1 MNPFLIRVQ
10 TGDGSCYIK
19 ETMKLKM
26 PLLLATICLLSAAP
40 DAIDL
45 VVNGQVV
52 CSCQSFVS
60 REGVTYLPLSQ
71 TAAALKLKSTYDPE
85 GRIIILKTP
94 GGPTVIDQNATA
106 VGGTVIPH
114 AHPPLWT
121 KTDVFLPDDFFTGP
135 LSRAMKKEVKLVP
148 QYPAPLP
155 VPEAPPEP
163 APSSHRN
170 PVDVITLDPGH
181 GGADLGAKGP
191 DGLLEKNVTLAIA
204 LKLRDELRKHGLT
217 VHMTREDDRQLR
229 LGDRPVMARQAGADL
244 LVSIHANGFKE
255 LSAQGFE
262 TFFASL
268 TATDQ
273 AASDLARWENQ
284 EIGGDTTTA
293 PISDID
299 AILGDMAQAEALADS
314 QRLAEMI
321 QDRMSAVMKS
331 ENRGVKQAPFKVL
344 MESTMPAVLVEVGFI
359 TNPAESRTISNP
371 ETQAKIVAALAQ
383 SILAYRDQANARLG
397 FNPTE
402 GK

>member
-1 MNPFLIRVQ
+1 
-10 TGDGSCYIK
+10 
-19 ETMKLKM
+19 MK
-26 PLLLATICLLSAAP
+26 PRLLLFATTLLVLSAAP

-45 VVNGQVV
+45 TVNGQAIIT
-52 CSCQSFVS
+52 CRSFVS

-71 TAAALKLKSTYDPE
+71 TAAALKLKYSYDPE

-94 GGPTVIDQNATA
+94 AGALAVDQNAAA
-106 VGGTVIPH
+106 VAGTVTPH

-121 KTDVFLPDDFFTGP
+121 KTDVFLPEDFFSGP
-135 LSRAMKKEVKLVP
+135 LSRALKKEVKLVP
-148 QYPAPLP
+148 RYPAAPP
-155 VPEAPPEP
+155 APEAPPEP
-163 APSSHRN
+163 VPSSHRN
-170 PVDVITLDPGH
+170 PIDVITLDPGH

-204 LKLRDELRKHGLT
+204 KKLRDELRKHGLI
-217 VHMTREDDRQLR
+217 VHLTREDDRQLK
-229 LGDRPVMARQAGADL
+229 LGDRPIMARQVGADL
-244 LVSIHANGFKE
+244 FVSIHANGYKQ

-284 EIGGDTTTA
+284 ELGGDTASA
-293 PISDID
+293 PVISDID

-371 ETQAKIVAALAQ
+371 ETQAKIVSALAQ